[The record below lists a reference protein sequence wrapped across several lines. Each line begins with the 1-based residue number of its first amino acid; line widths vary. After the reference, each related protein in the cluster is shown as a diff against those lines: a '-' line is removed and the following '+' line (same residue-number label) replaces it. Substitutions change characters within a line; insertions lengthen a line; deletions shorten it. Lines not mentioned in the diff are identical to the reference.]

1 MQTATAHRGSCSSGD
16 SRPRYNP
23 RVAVIALDS
32 KSETGSA
39 PRRLLP
45 VLFIGVFMSALDTAV
60 IGPAIPALR
69 EAFDVDN
76 RQVGLVMTVFI
87 LCSLCSTALMA
98 SLSDRYGR
106 RPIYLFSVA
115 CFALG
120 SLLIALSPRFW
131 MIVASRAIQGVGAGG
146 ITPTASAVIGD
157 SFPAAERGRALGLL
171 GATYGMAF
179 VLGPPFA
186 GLLMVALSWRW
197 IFLVN
202 LPIAAVVL
210 TLGRR
215 VLPPHRPSGTP
226 AALDAGGVAVTFM
239 LLICFVLGIT
249 RMTDALWRFEL
260 WPGFLVAA
268 AVLAAVLIVVE
279 RRAAQPM
286 IPLSL
291 FTNSRLATAYVLA
304 VGGGFGMGSIIFLTS
319 MATLGFGVTSQR
331 AGFVLLPLVISS
343 MMGSAGSG
351 RMLNRVGAR
360 GLLLAGF
367 ALLAVGY
374 GASAITAYGLPFFLA
389 ASVPVGLGLGIVVG
403 GALRSIAI
411 DEAPVPLRA
420 TAQGLV
426 NIFNATGTLTAA
438 AAISAIAD
446 FSGGGASGF
455 GMAYVVVA
463 ITMLAMLAVTLR
475 LRRDSARAE
484 NRANPTH

>member
-1 MQTATAHRGSCSSGD
+1 M
-16 SRPRYNP
+16 
-23 RVAVIALDS
+23 
-32 KSETGSA
+32 
-39 PRRLLP
+39 P
-45 VLFIGVFMSALDTAV
+45 VLFTGVFMSALDTAV

-76 RQVGLVMTVFI
+76 REVGLVMSVFI

-131 MIVASRAIQGVGAGG
+131 VIVASRAIQGLGAGG
-146 ITPTASAVIGD
+146 ITPTASAVVGD
-157 SFPAAERGRALGLL
+157 TFPPDERGRALGLL

-179 VLGPPFA
+179 VLGPPLA
-186 GLLMVALSWRW
+186 GVLMIALDWRW

-210 TLGRR
+210 ILGRR
-215 VLPPHRPSGTP
+215 VLPILRPAGTP
-226 AALDAGGVAVTFM
+226 PALDLGGITATFL
-239 LLICFVLGIT
+239 LLICFVLAIT
-249 RMTDALWRFEL
+249 RVADVLSGLDLWRE
-260 WPGFLVAA
+260 FLAAA
-268 AVLAAVLIVVE
+268 AVLLAVLIVIE
-279 RRAAQPM
+279 RRAVQPM

-291 FTNSRLATAYVLA
+291 FANQRLATAYLLA

-319 MATLGFGVTSQR
+319 IATVGFGVTSQH
-331 AGFVLLPLVISS
+331 AGFVLLPLVIAS
-343 MMGSAGSG
+343 MLGSAGSG
-351 RMLNRVGAR
+351 RLLNRIGAR

-367 ALLAVGY
+367 ALLGVGY
-374 GASAITAYGLPFFLA
+374 GAASITAYGLPFFLA
-389 ASVPVGLGLGIVVG
+389 ASVPVGLGLGVVVG

-411 DEAPVPLRA
+411 DEAPVKLRG
-420 TAQGLV
+420 TAQGLI
-426 NIFNATGTLTAA
+426 NIFNATGTLSSA

-455 GMAYVVVA
+455 STAYVVVA
-463 ITMLAMLAVTLR
+463 IVMAAMLAVTLR
-475 LRRDSARAE
+475 LRRDTPLAAGDGLAE
-484 NRANPTH
+484 EHR

>member
-1 MQTATAHRGSCSSGD
+1 
-16 SRPRYNP
+16 
-23 RVAVIALDS
+23 
-32 KSETGSA
+32 
-39 PRRLLP
+39 LLP

-69 EAFDVDN
+69 EAFGVDN

-106 RPIYLFSVA
+106 RPIYLFSVG
-115 CFALG
+115 CFAVG

-131 MIVASRAIQGVGAGG
+131 MIVASRAVQGLGAGG
-146 ITPTASAVIGD
+146 ITPTASAVVGD
-157 SFPAAERGRALGLL
+157 SFPPAERGRALGLI

-179 VLGPPFA
+179 VLGPPLA

-210 TLGRR
+210 ILGRR
-215 VLPPHRPSGTP
+215 LLPVLRPAGAPP
-226 AALDAGGVAVTFM
+226 ALDLGGIAATF
-239 LLICFVLGIT
+239 LLLTCFVLGIT
-249 RMTDALWRFEL
+249 RIADGLWRVPL
-260 WPGFLVAA
+260 WPGFLAA
-268 AVLAAVLIVVE
+268 AMVLAPVLIGVE
-279 RRAAQPM
+279 KRAAQPM

-291 FTNSRLATAYVLA
+291 FANHRLATAYVLA

-319 MATLGFGVTSQR
+319 IATVGFGVTSQH

-343 MMGSAGSG
+343 MLGSAGSG
-351 RMLNRVGAR
+351 RLLNRVGAR

-367 ALLAVGY
+367 ALLGAGY
-374 GASAITAYGLPFFLA
+374 GASGITAYGLPFFLG
-389 ASVPVGLGLGIVVG
+389 ASVPVGLGLGVVVG

-411 DEAPVPLRA
+411 DEAPARLRA
-420 TAQGLV
+420 TAQGLI
-426 NIFNATGTLTAA
+426 NIFNAIGTLSAA

-446 FSGGGASGF
+446 FRGGGAAGF
-455 GMAYVVVA
+455 STAYVVVA
-463 ITMLAMLAVTLR
+463 IVMLMMVAVTLR
-475 LRRDSARAE
+475 LPRDTPLAASDTLAE
-484 NRANPTH
+484 DHR